1 MSLADKIFVNM
12 CKDIRERDK
21 HGGRES
27 PPTLGRWNECLHDQK
42 IRCGQPLRSLKR
54 VSGNY
59 IKKNC
64 HQNMYGRDAL
74 DLAEKIK

>member
-12 CKDIRERDK
+12 CKDILEN
-21 HGGRES
+21 GTS
-27 PPTLGRWNECLHDQK
+27 TLGRWNECLHDQK

>member
-1 MSLADKIFVNM
+1 MSLADKIFVDM
-12 CKDIRERDK
+12 CKDILRTGQAQRVRKSARTGKMERV
-21 HGGRES
+21 
-27 PPTLGRWNECLHDQK
+27 PTRSK
-42 IRCGQPLRSLKR
+42 IRSGQPLRSLKR